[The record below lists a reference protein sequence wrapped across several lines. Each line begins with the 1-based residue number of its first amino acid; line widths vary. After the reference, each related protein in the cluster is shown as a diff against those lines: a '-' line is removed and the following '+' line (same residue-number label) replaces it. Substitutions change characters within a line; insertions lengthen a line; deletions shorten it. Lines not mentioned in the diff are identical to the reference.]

1 MNKDIEYFK
10 IDKNKSVTIRF
21 LPFSFEEFY
30 CSNKKSYISVSKK
43 ETCPYCEGGN
53 KPRKKGEIKNEI

>member
-21 LPFSFEEFY
+21 LPFEESFFL
-30 CSNKKSYISVSKK
+30 NKKSYISVSKK